1 MQANRYQES
10 VGVLWY
16 LPADTCR
23 LGSLSGSLL
32 ALIHMH
38 MQYSSAQL
46 WPQHACSTC
55 VCTTDTCT
63 ACRQEFHAWIR
74 PNMRPLALRMVM

>member
-32 ALIHMH
+32 ALFM
-38 MQYSSAQL
+38 
-46 WPQHACSTC
+46 
-55 VCTTDTCT
+55 
-63 ACRQEFHAWIR
+63 CRFT
-74 PNMRPLALRMVM
+74 